1 MVPRVR
7 FRAGAVRIRTK
18 AACTIAGQIWDITD
32 LASGEGG
39 CQAEVTMGIAF
50 VSRLRRPLGLLLIPA
65 MLAAC
70 SGGLAPPDDIDG
82 GGVSAIR
89 PMEEVSQARDSGDT
103 GEDVSVY
110 PVSEPSGLVENTD
123 TVMMTPVAETK
134 RLPMIDSDEAMGIS
148 DPVQASSGVL
158 TVPEGGVNMDEGL
171 GVQRVEGLAEAQAN
185 EIAEGNATQVVVD
198 GIGSD
203 MPQQVG
209 QPDGIPMSD
218 AGLEISTPAESDGY
232 LSIPDKATTRK
243 RQEVKGEQVAFL
255 PRLSNPMQTPE
266 TMGGM
271 PASEKACRQRLQRL
285 GVKFRDVPRIS
296 RGRSCGIAWPVELS
310 GLSGGIQIKPAA
322 QVNCQITEAFA
333 RWVRQELVPSSRA
346 RYLSGVSAI
355 HQMSSYSCRTMNS
368 QKGAAMS
375 EHAKGNAIDV
385 GKIVLKNGKA
395 IVIEKKGF
403 FAFREKGLLKA
414 VRGDSCKY
422 FSTVLG
428 PGSDRFHKDHFHFD
442 LRPRKSGYRHC
453 SL

>member
-1 MVPRVR
+1 
-7 FRAGAVRIRTK
+7 
-18 AACTIAGQIWDITD
+18 
-32 LASGEGG
+32 
-39 CQAEVTMGIAF
+39 MGIAF

-70 SGGLAPPDDIDG
+70 SGGLTPPDDIDG
-82 GGVSAIR
+82 AGVGAIR
-89 PMEEVSQARDSGDT
+89 PVREVAQSPASDMGDT

-110 PVSEPSGLVENTD
+110 PVSEGSVTTD
-123 TVMMTPVAETK
+123 TAMMAPVAGKK

-171 GVQRVEGLAEAQAN
+171 GVSRVEGLAEAQAN
-185 EIAEGNATQVVVD
+185 EIAEGNASQVVVD
-198 GIGSD
+198 GIGTET
-203 MPQQVG
+203 PRQVG
-209 QPDGIPMSD
+209 QPDAIPMSD
-218 AGLEISTPAESDGY
+218 AGVELGAESDGY
-232 LSIPDKATTRK
+232 LRVPDKATTRR
-243 RQEVKGEQVAFL
+243 RQTGDGEQQVAFL
-255 PRLSNPMQTPE
+255 PRLSNPMQMPE

-271 PASEKACRQRLQRL
+271 PASERACRQRLLKL

-296 RGRSCGIAWPVELS
+296 RGRSCGIEWPVELA

-333 RWVRQELVPSSRA
+333 RWVKQELVPSSRT

-368 QKGAAMS
+368 QKGASMS

-403 FAFREKGLLKA
+403 FAFREKGLLKS

-442 LRPRKSGYRHC
+442 LRARKSGYRHC

>member
-1 MVPRVR
+1 
-7 FRAGAVRIRTK
+7 
-18 AACTIAGQIWDITD
+18 
-32 LASGEGG
+32 
-39 CQAEVTMGIAF
+39 MGMAF
-50 VSRLRRPLGLLLIPA
+50 VSRLRRPLGLLLLPA

-70 SGGLAPPDDIDG
+70 SGGLTPPDDIDG
-82 GGVSAIR
+82 ADVGAIR
-89 PMEEVSQARDSGDT
+89 PSRPVAMEIGDT
-103 GEDVSVY
+103 GGDLPDYSSQSMEAI
-110 PVSEPSGLVENTD
+110 PAATQQ
-123 TVMMTPVAETK
+123 K
-134 RLPMIDSDEAMGIS
+134 RLPMIDSDAAMGIVE
-148 DPVQASSGVL
+148 PVQASAGALS
-158 TVPEGGVNMDEGL
+158 VPDGGVNMDEGL
-171 GVQRVEGLAEAQAN
+171 GVGRVEGLAEAQAS

-198 GIGSD
+198 GIGTD
-203 MPQQVG
+203 NPRAVG
-209 QPDGIPMSD
+209 QPEGLPMSE
-218 AGLEISTPAESDGY
+218 AGMELGGGSGEY
-232 LSIPDKATTRK
+232 LRVPDKKVRHQAV
-243 RQEVKGEQVAFL
+243 EGEQVAFL
-255 PRLSNPMQTPE
+255 PRLSNPMHMPE

-285 GVKFRDVPRIS
+285 GVSFRDVPRVA
-296 RGRSCGIAWPVELS
+296 RGRSCGIDWPIELS
-310 GLSGGIQIKPAA
+310 GLSGGIRIKPAA
-322 QVNCQITEAFA
+322 KVNCQITEAFA
-333 RWVRQELVPSSRA
+333 RWVKNELVPSTRV

-395 IVIEKKGF
+395 ISIEKKGF

-442 LRPRKSGYRHC
+442 LRARKSGYRHC

>member
-1 MVPRVR
+1 
-7 FRAGAVRIRTK
+7 
-18 AACTIAGQIWDITD
+18 
-32 LASGEGG
+32 
-39 CQAEVTMGIAF
+39 
-50 VSRLRRPLGLLLIPA
+50 
-65 MLAAC
+65 
-70 SGGLAPPDDIDG
+70 
-82 GGVSAIR
+82 
-89 PMEEVSQARDSGDT
+89 
-103 GEDVSVY
+103 
-110 PVSEPSGLVENTD
+110 
-123 TVMMTPVAETK
+123 
-134 RLPMIDSDEAMGIS
+134 MIDSDEAMGMN
-148 DPVQASSGVL
+148 DPVQASSGML
-158 TVPEGGVNMDEGL
+158 TLEDGGVNMDAGP
-171 GVQRVEGLAEAQAN
+171 GVGVEGLAEAQAN

-198 GIGSD
+198 GIGTD
-203 MPQQVG
+203 TPQQIG
-209 QPDGIPMSD
+209 RRQTIPMSD
-218 AGLEISTPAESDGY
+218 AGMEMGAESEGY
-232 LSIPDKATTRK
+232 LRVPDKAATRR
-243 RQEVKGEQVAFL
+243 RQGADEGEEVAFL
-255 PRLSNPMQTPE
+255 PRLSNPMQMPE

-296 RGRSCGIAWPVELS
+296 RGRSCGIDWPVEVS
-310 GLSGGIQIKPAA
+310 GLSGGIQIRPAA

-333 RWVRQELVPSSRA
+333 HWVKQELVPSARL

-395 IVIEKKGF
+395 IAIEKKGF

-428 PGSDRFHKDHFHFD
+428 PGSDRYHKDHFHFD
-442 LRPRKSGYRHC
+442 LRARKSGYRHC

>member
-1 MVPRVR
+1 M
-7 FRAGAVRIRTK
+7 
-18 AACTIAGQIWDITD
+18 
-32 LASGEGG
+32 
-39 CQAEVTMGIAF
+39 AF

-70 SGGLAPPDDIDG
+70 SGGLTPPDDIDG

-89 PMEEVSQARDSGDT
+89 PMEEVAQVPASDRGGT

-110 PVSEPSGLVENTD
+110 PVAEPSGGGESTD
-123 TVMMTPVAETK
+123 TALMAPVSEKK

-148 DPVQASSGVL
+148 DPVQTSSGVL
-158 TVPEGGVNMDEGL
+158 TVPEGGVSMDEGL
-171 GVQRVEGLAEAQAN
+171 GVQPVEGLAEAQAN
-185 EIAEGNATQVVVD
+185 EIAEGNATQVVVA

-203 MPQQVG
+203 TPEQVG
-209 QPDGIPMSD
+209 QPENIPMSD
-218 AGLEISTPAESDGY
+218 AGLELSTPAENDGY
-232 LSIPDKATTRK
+232 LAVPDKVTTRK
-243 RQEVKGEQVAFL
+243 RQAVEGEQVAFL
-255 PRLSNPMQTPE
+255 PRLNNPMQMPE

-271 PASEKACRQRLQRL
+271 PASEKACRQRLLKL

-333 RWVRQELVPSSRA
+333 RWVRQELVPSSRT

-368 QKGAAMS
+368 RKGAAMS

-395 IVIEKKGF
+395 IAIEKKGF
-403 FAFREKGLLKA
+403 FAFREKGLLKS
-414 VRGDSCKY
+414 VRSDSCKY

-428 PGSDRFHKDHFHFD
+428 PGSDRYHKDHFHFD
-442 LRPRKSGYRHC
+442 LRARKSGYRHC

>member
-1 MVPRVR
+1 
-7 FRAGAVRIRTK
+7 
-18 AACTIAGQIWDITD
+18 
-32 LASGEGG
+32 
-39 CQAEVTMGIAF
+39 MGMAF
-50 VSRLRRPLGLLLIPA
+50 VSRLRRPLGLLLLPA

-70 SGGLAPPDDIDG
+70 SGGLTPPDDIDG
-82 GGVSAIR
+82 ADVGAIR
-89 PMEEVSQARDSGDT
+89 PSRPVAMEIGDT
-103 GEDVSVY
+103 GGDLPDYS
-110 PVSEPSGLVENTD
+110 SESMQAMPAATQK
-123 TVMMTPVAETK
+123 K
-134 RLPMIDSDEAMGIS
+134 RLPMIDSDEAMGMS
-148 DPVQASSGVL
+148 EPVQASAGALS
-158 TVPEGGVNMDEGL
+158 VPEGGVSMDDGL
-171 GVQRVEGLAEAQAN
+171 GVGRVEGLAEAQAN

-198 GIGSD
+198 GIGTD
-203 MPQQVG
+203 DPRAVN
-209 QPDGIPMSD
+209 QPEALPMSE
-218 AGLEISTPAESDGY
+218 AGVELGGESEGY
-232 LSIPDKATTRK
+232 LRVPDKAAR
-243 RQEVKGEQVAFL
+243 RREAAEGEQVAFL
-255 PRLSNPMQTPE
+255 PRLSNPMQMPE

-285 GVKFRDVPRIS
+285 GVTFRDVPRVF
-296 RGRSCGIAWPVELS
+296 RGRSCGIDWPIELS

-322 QVNCQITEAFA
+322 QVNCQISEAFA
-333 RWVRQELVPSSRA
+333 RWVKNELVPSTRM

-395 IVIEKKGF
+395 ISIEKKGF

-442 LRPRKSGYRHC
+442 LRARKSGYRHC

>member
-1 MVPRVR
+1 
-7 FRAGAVRIRTK
+7 
-18 AACTIAGQIWDITD
+18 
-32 LASGEGG
+32 
-39 CQAEVTMGIAF
+39 MGIAF
-50 VSRLRRPLGLLLIPA
+50 VSRLRRPLGLFLVPA

-70 SGGLAPPDDIDG
+70 SGGMTPPDDIVG
-82 GGVSAIR
+82 AIR
-89 PMEEVSQARDSGDT
+89 PSEEVSQRSAADIGDT
-103 GEDVSVY
+103 GGDLADY
-110 PVSEPSGLVENTD
+110 PAEVAAVVE
-123 TVMMTPVAETK
+123 TPQAEEK
-134 RLPMIDSDEAMGIS
+134 RLPMIDSDEAMGLS
-148 DPVQASSGVL
+148 EPVQASSGVL
-158 TVPEGGVNMDEGL
+158 TVPEGGVSMDEGL
-171 GVQRVEGLAEAQAN
+171 GVARVEGLAEAQAN

-209 QPDGIPMSD
+209 QPATIPMSE
-218 AGLEISTPAESDGY
+218 AGVELGAAQDGGDY
-232 LSIPDKATTRK
+232 LQVPDKATTRR
-243 RQEVKGEQVAFL
+243 RQASEGEQVAFL
-255 PRLSNPMQTPE
+255 PRLTNPMQMPE

-271 PASEKACRQRLQRL
+271 PAAEKACRQRLQKL

-296 RGRSCGIAWPVELS
+296 RGRSCGIQWPIELS

-333 RWVRQELVPSSRA
+333 RWVKNELVPSSRT

-368 QKGAAMS
+368 QRGAAMS

-395 IVIEKKGF
+395 IAIEKKGF
-403 FAFREKGLLKA
+403 FAFREKGLLKS

-442 LRPRKSGYRHC
+442 LRARKSGYRHC

>member
-1 MVPRVR
+1 
-7 FRAGAVRIRTK
+7 
-18 AACTIAGQIWDITD
+18 
-32 LASGEGG
+32 
-39 CQAEVTMGIAF
+39 
-50 VSRLRRPLGLLLIPA
+50 
-65 MLAAC
+65 
-70 SGGLAPPDDIDG
+70 
-82 GGVSAIR
+82 
-89 PMEEVSQARDSGDT
+89 
-103 GEDVSVY
+103 
-110 PVSEPSGLVENTD
+110 
-123 TVMMTPVAETK
+123 
-134 RLPMIDSDEAMGIS
+134 
-148 DPVQASSGVL
+148 
-158 TVPEGGVNMDEGL
+158 
-171 GVQRVEGLAEAQAN
+171 
-185 EIAEGNATQVVVD
+185 
-198 GIGSD
+198 
-203 MPQQVG
+203 
-209 QPDGIPMSD
+209 
-218 AGLEISTPAESDGY
+218 
-232 LSIPDKATTRK
+232 
-243 RQEVKGEQVAFL
+243 
-255 PRLSNPMQTPE
+255 
-266 TMGGM
+266 M

-296 RGRSCGIAWPVELS
+296 RGRSCGIEWPVELS

-333 RWVRQELVPSSRA
+333 RWVKDELVPSSRM

-442 LRPRKSGYRHC
+442 LRARKSGYRHC

>member
-1 MVPRVR
+1 
-7 FRAGAVRIRTK
+7 
-18 AACTIAGQIWDITD
+18 
-32 LASGEGG
+32 
-39 CQAEVTMGIAF
+39 MGIAF
-50 VSRLRRPLGLLLIPA
+50 VSRLRRPLGLFLVPA

-70 SGGLAPPDDIDG
+70 SGGMTPPDDIVG
-82 GGVSAIR
+82 AIR
-89 PMEEVSQARDSGDT
+89 PSQEVAQRPAADIGDT
-103 GEDVSVY
+103 GGDLADD
-110 PVSEPSGLVENTD
+110 P
-123 TVMMTPVAETK
+123 AEAAAVVDMPPAEEK
-134 RLPMIDSDEAMGIS
+134 RLPMIDSDEAMGIGE
-148 DPVQASSGVL
+148 PVRASAGVL
-158 TVPEGGVNMDEGL
+158 TVPEGGVNMDDGL
-171 GVQRVEGLAEAQAN
+171 GVARVEGLAEAQAN
-185 EIAEGNATQVVVD
+185 EIAEGTATQVVVD

-209 QPDGIPMSD
+209 QPATIPMSE
-218 AGLEISTPAESDGY
+218 AGDY
-232 LSIPDKATTRK
+232 LQVPDKATARR
-243 RQEVKGEQVAFL
+243 RQASEGEQVAFL
-255 PRLSNPMQTPE
+255 PRLSNPIQMPE

-271 PASEKACRQRLQRL
+271 PASEKACRQRLHKL

-296 RGRSCGIAWPVELS
+296 RGRSCGISWPIELS

-333 RWVRQELVPSSRA
+333 RWVKNELVPSSRT

-368 QKGAAMS
+368 QRGASMS

-395 IVIEKKGF
+395 IAIEKKGF
-403 FAFREKGLLKA
+403 FAFREKGLLKS

-442 LRPRKSGYRHC
+442 LRARKSGYRHC

>member
-1 MVPRVR
+1 
-7 FRAGAVRIRTK
+7 
-18 AACTIAGQIWDITD
+18 
-32 LASGEGG
+32 
-39 CQAEVTMGIAF
+39 MGIAF
-50 VSRLRRPLGLLLIPA
+50 VSRLRRPLGLLLVPA

-70 SGGLAPPDDIDG
+70 SGGLTPPDDVDSA
-82 GGVSAIR
+82 GVSAIR
-89 PMEEVSQARDSGDT
+89 PVADMGDAGGDT
-103 GEDVSVY
+103 GGDLTTYSVDEPIGRVGEVDAAMAA
-110 PVSEPSGLVENTD
+110 PVNEK
-123 TVMMTPVAETK
+123 K
-134 RLPMIDSDEAMGIS
+134 RLPMIDSDEAMGI
-148 DPVQASSGVL
+148 DQPVQASSGVL

-171 GVQRVEGLAEAQAN
+171 GVGRVEGLAEAQAG

-198 GIGSD
+198 GIGTD
-203 MPQQVG
+203 TPQQVG
-209 QPDGIPMSD
+209 QPDAIPMSE
-218 AGLEISTPAESDGY
+218 AGMELGTPAESDGY
-232 LSIPDKATTRK
+232 LRVPDEAATRG
-243 RQEVKGEQVAFL
+243 RQAEGEQVAFL

-271 PASEKACRQRLQRL
+271 PASEKACRQRLQKL

-333 RWVRQELVPSSRA
+333 RWVRQELVPSSRM

-368 QKGAAMS
+368 RKGAAMS

-385 GKIVLKNGKA
+385 GKIVLKSGKA
-395 IVIEKKGF
+395 IAIEKKGF
-403 FAFREKGLLKA
+403 FSFREKGLLKA

-428 PGSDRFHKDHFHFD
+428 PGSDRYHKDHFHFD
-442 LRPRKSGYRHC
+442 LRVRKSGYRHC

>member
-1 MVPRVR
+1 
-7 FRAGAVRIRTK
+7 
-18 AACTIAGQIWDITD
+18 
-32 LASGEGG
+32 
-39 CQAEVTMGIAF
+39 MGIAF
-50 VSRLRRPLGLLLIPA
+50 VSRLRRPFGLLLIPA

-70 SGGLAPPDDIDG
+70 SGGLTPPDDIDG
-82 GGVSAIR
+82 SGVSAIR
-89 PMEEVSQARDSGDT
+89 PMEEVSQAPASDMGGT

-110 PVSEPSGLVENTD
+110 PVTEPSGGAENMD
-123 TVMMTPVAETK
+123 TAMMAPVTEQK

-158 TVPEGGVNMDEGL
+158 SVPEGGINMDEGL
-171 GVQRVEGLAEAQAN
+171 GVERVEGLAEAQAS
-185 EIAEGNATQVVVD
+185 EIAEGNATQVVVAD
-198 GIGSD
+198 IGSD
-203 MPQQVG
+203 TPRQVG
-209 QPDGIPMSD
+209 QPESIPMSD
-218 AGLEISTPAESDGY
+218 ASMELGAAAESDGY
-232 LSIPDKATTRK
+232 LGVPDKATMRK
-243 RQEVKGEQVAFL
+243 RQAVEGEQVAFL
-255 PRLSNPMQTPE
+255 PRLNNPMQTPE

-271 PASEKACRQRLQRL
+271 PASERACRQRLLKL

-333 RWVRQELVPSSRA
+333 RWVKQELVPSSRT

-368 QKGAAMS
+368 RKGAAMS

-395 IVIEKKGF
+395 IAIEKKGF
-403 FAFREKGLLKA
+403 FAFREKGLLKS
-414 VRGDSCKY
+414 VRSDSCKY

-428 PGSDRFHKDHFHFD
+428 PGSDRYHKDHFHFD
-442 LRPRKSGYRHC
+442 LRARKSGYRHC

>member
-1 MVPRVR
+1 
-7 FRAGAVRIRTK
+7 
-18 AACTIAGQIWDITD
+18 
-32 LASGEGG
+32 
-39 CQAEVTMGIAF
+39 MGIAF

-70 SGGLAPPDDIDG
+70 SGGMTPPDDIDG
-82 GGVSAIR
+82 AGVGAIM
-89 PMEEVSQARDSGDT
+89 PAEEILQPVADMGDT
-103 GEDVSVY
+103 GADLASY
-110 PVSEPSGLVENTD
+110 PVDQPIGRVGAVDTAMVEPVTQK
-123 TVMMTPVAETK
+123 K
-134 RLPMIDSDEAMGIS
+134 RLPMIDSDEAMGVT
-148 DPVQASSGVL
+148 DPAQSSSGML
-158 TVPEGGVNMDEGL
+158 TIPDEGVNMDEGL
-171 GVQRVEGLAEAQAN
+171 GVNRVEGLAEAQAN

-198 GIGSD
+198 GIGTD
-203 MPQQVG
+203 TPQQVG
-209 QPDGIPMSD
+209 QPDVIPMSEGSMELG
-218 AGLEISTPAESDGY
+218 AAESEGY
-232 LSIPDKATTRK
+232 LRVPDKATM
-243 RQEVKGEQVAFL
+243 RQRQAAEEEQQVAFL
-255 PRLSNPMQTPE
+255 PRLNNPMQIPE

-285 GVKFRDVPRIS
+285 GVKFRDVPRIA
-296 RGRSCGIAWPVELS
+296 RGRSCGIEWPVELS
-310 GLSGGIQIKPAA
+310 GLSGGIQIRPAA

-333 RWVRQELVPSSRA
+333 RWVKAELVPSARM

-368 QKGAAMS
+368 QRGAAMS

-395 IVIEKKGF
+395 IAIEKKGF

-442 LRPRKSGYRHC
+442 LRARKSGYRHC